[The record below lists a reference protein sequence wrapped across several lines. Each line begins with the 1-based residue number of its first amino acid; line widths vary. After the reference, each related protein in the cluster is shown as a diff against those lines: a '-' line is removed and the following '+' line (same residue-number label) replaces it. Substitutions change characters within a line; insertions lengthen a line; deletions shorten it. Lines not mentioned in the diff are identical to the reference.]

1 MKRYLSVDVI
11 SRVVIDIVL
20 INAAFLSGLLFRY
33 FTLSLL
39 KQEELSPQ
47 IVEQIWIDS
56 IKLYAKWVVP
66 LTLILLIVFVITG
79 IYTRKRL
86 YRGRY
91 KLLAI
96 FYAVTTAFLLFAV
109 FLYISG
115 YRNGFPRSL
124 YILNWF
130 FTLLYVGGAR
140 GASYILPKFGL
151 VKPVPRNKIVKKK
164 CENILVIGGA
174 GYIGS
179 LLSRKLLE
187 NGYNVRVLDALIYGR
202 EPLKELIGKDEFEL
216 IEGDFR
222 NIDDVVKSMEGI
234 DAVIHLGAIVGDP
247 ACSIND
253 KITREINLAS
263 TRMIAEVAK
272 GAGVRKF
279 FFAST
284 CSVYGASNDW
294 LDERSSLNPLSLYA
308 ISKIESEKLL
318 LSMQTNEFKPT
329 IFRLATVHGFSY
341 RPRFDLV
348 VNLLSAMAIMDKKI
362 TIFGGNQWRPFV
374 HVEDV
379 ARAFLLA
386 LDAPLE
392 LIGGKIYNLG
402 DTNENYL
409 ISQIGEIISKIVTD
423 AEVLYVEGKEDDRNY
438 RVRFDKI
445 KRQLGFTATRD
456 ISFTVKEIKEA
467 IEKKIVTNYR
477 DPKYSNYKYLSENDK
492 IYEID
497 KETSIR
503 YLSKSLQ

>member
-1 MKRYLSVDVI
+1 MKKYLSVSVLARAFIDVFLI
-11 SRVVIDIVL
+11 SL
-20 INAAFLSGLLFRY
+20 AFISAITFRY
-33 FTLSLL
+33 FILTIFRRNQFDPVSL
-39 KQEELSPQ
+39 
-47 IVEQIWIDS
+47 EQIWIDS
-56 IKLYAKWVVP
+56 IKIYAKWIIP
-66 LTLILLIVFVITG
+66 LTLIMLFIFIITG

-96 FYAVTTAFLLFAV
+96 FYAVTTGYLLFAV
-109 FLYISG
+109 LLFVIGDIS
-115 YRNGFPRSL
+115 YFPRSL
-124 YILNWF
+124 YFLSWT
-130 FTLLYVGGAR
+130 FTLLYIGGAR
-140 GASYILPKFGL
+140 GASYILPKLGL
-151 VKPVPRNKIVKKK
+151 VKPTPRNRMVKKK

-202 EPLKELIGKDEFEL
+202 ESIEELIGKDRFEL

-222 NIDDVVKSMEGI
+222 NIDDVVKSMQDI

-253 KITREINLAS
+253 KITREINLAA

-272 GAGVRKF
+272 GAGVSRF

-308 ISKIESEKLL
+308 VSKIESEKLL
-318 LSMQTNEFKPT
+318 LSMQSNDFKPT

-386 LDAPLE
+386 LDAPLD
-392 LIGGKIYNLG
+392 LIGGEIYNLG

-409 ISQIGEIISKIVTD
+409 ISQIGEIISKVVAD

-438 RVRFDKI
+438 RVKFDKI
-445 KRQLGFTATRD
+445 RRHLGFEASKD
-456 ISFTVKEIKEA
+456 ISYTVKEIKEA
-467 IEKKIVTNYR
+467 IEKKLVLDYR

-503 YLSKSLQ
+503 YLSNSLK